1 MSVDEFTRI
10 HWSLVA
16 SLMAGRLASSD
27 DRTAVIKGTR
37 FGTITLHDNGGE
49 LQVVAERP
57 TVATDEAKLGLSHLA
72 AAGLTPMGFHVE
84 HQLSGLFSLP
94 YTAHREV
101 TSVDVAVRLTAWLDQ
116 KPIDWDLHEPDPE
129 GWPNAVEAAAI

>member
-1 MSVDEFTRI
+1 MSADEFTRI

-57 TVATDEAKLGLSHLA
+57 T
-72 AAGLTPMGFHVE
+72 LT
-84 HQLSGLFSLP
+84 
-94 YTAHREV
+94 
-101 TSVDVAVRLTAWLDQ
+101 
-116 KPIDWDLHEPDPE
+116 KPN
-129 GWPNAVEAAAI
+129 GA